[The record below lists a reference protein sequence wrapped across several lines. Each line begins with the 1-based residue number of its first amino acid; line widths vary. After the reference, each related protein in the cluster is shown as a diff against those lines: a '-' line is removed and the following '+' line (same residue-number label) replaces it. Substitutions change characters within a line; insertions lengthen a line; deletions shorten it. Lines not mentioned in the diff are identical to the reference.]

1 LNHPVDQKVLFLA
14 KGLTAVHLVNS
25 NFLGFSGFMGCANRG
40 RFFISRVTACP
51 HCGNEDVVSFEEPQ
65 ALEVQQSFWDRLRGK
80 EPPVPEN
87 LQDPVSSS
95 FCYVLKKTFVL
106 RKGKHRCPSCG
117 DTGLEFFRTGFFD

>member
-1 LNHPVDQKVLFLA
+1 
-14 KGLTAVHLVNS
+14 
-25 NFLGFSGFMGCANRG
+25 
-40 RFFISRVTACP
+40 
-51 HCGNEDVVSFEEPQ
+51 VSFEEPQ
-65 ALEVQQSFWDRLRGK
+65 APEVKQSFWDKLRGK

-106 RKGKHRCPSCG
+106 RKGKHCCPTCG